1 MVTDNLLEFLNDF
14 QKFALKVTIQQILD
28 TMVKDDRVHEV
39 IDADKVF
46 DYYNEMHEEFA
57 KNPHNFLFPNREWLQ
72 DSLKRLNIDVSE
84 IFDAGANVDHIKREE
99 IIVLFIL
106 LWIHMKIQDP
116 DNSSDVKTPY
126 DLFIMWIYDRVF
138 IARPTGTRYLQDGDR
153 KVLDRIYDRYGWFTK
168 GHCFTIGVKGAVE
181 YHHSSPDDITNID
194 GAYNKAHGSV
204 TKLRDMNG
212 WAMSQLTKE
221 HHELVHADKRHWGD
235 VNKIHHRGMMGNK
248 FTPRKKKARNGV
260 VVHDHRKLYPKSMFR
275 LEVDPEEL
283 KKGTIKLDRSK
294 KKTPLVW
301 EHDIE
306 SVSVKVPD
314 HIKDQL
320 ENGVND
326 FDEVRDIIG
335 KLMEDLQ
342 EERERRYKIAR
353 NTKFVVREMTDMSN
367 KDYKAFLKKFKE
379 KEVMR
384 YDETS
389 QCFEDIL
396 KISSLEFDH
405 EVILEAVD
413 VYNRNVYH
421 LNKALL
427 KLKEKLNEG

>member
-1 MVTDNLLEFLNDF
+1 MITDNLLEFLNDF
-14 QKFALKVTIQQILD
+14 QKFALKIKIQQILD

-39 IDADKVF
+39 IDADTVF
-46 DYYNEMHEEFA
+46 DYYNKMHEEFT

-72 DSLKRLNIDVSE
+72 DSLKRLKVDVSE

-116 DNSSDVKTPY
+116 DSSSDVKTPY

-138 IARPTGTRYLQDGDR
+138 IARPTDTRYLQDGDW
-153 KVLDRIYDRYGWFTK
+153 KVLDRIYDKYGWFTK
-168 GHCFTIGVKGAVE
+168 GHCFTIGAKGAVE

-204 TKLRDMNG
+204 TKLRDMNVL
-212 WAMSQLTKE
+212 AMSRLTAEQHK
-221 HHELVHADKRHWGD
+221 LIHADKKHW
-235 VNKIHHRGMMGNK
+235 
-248 FTPRKKKARNGV
+248 TEGV
-260 VVHDHRKLYPKSMFR
+260 EIHDHRTLYPKSMFR

-283 KKGTIKLDRSK
+283 KKGTIKLGRSE

-306 SVSVKVPD
+306 SISVKVPD

-342 EERERRYKIAR
+342 EEKERRYKITR
-353 NTKFVVREMTDMSN
+353 NTKFVVREMTGMSN
-367 KDYKAFLKKFKE
+367 KNYKAFLKKFKE
-379 KEVMR
+379 KEVTR

-389 QCFEDIL
+389 LCFEDIL

-427 KLKEKLNEG
+427 KLKEKLNEGR

>member
-14 QKFALKVTIQQILD
+14 QKFALKIRIQEVLD

-46 DYYNEMHEEFA
+46 DYYNKMHEEFA
-57 KNPHNFLFPNREWLQ
+57 KNPHNLLFPNREWLQ
-72 DSLKRLNIDVSE
+72 DSLKRLNIDVSK

-99 IIVLFIL
+99 IIVLFML
-106 LWIHMKIQDP
+106 LWIHMKLQDP
-116 DNSSDVKTPY
+116 DSSSDVKTPY
-126 DLFIMWIYDRVF
+126 VLFIMWIYDRVF
-138 IARPTGTRYLQDGDR
+138 IARPTDTRYLQDGDW
-153 KVLDRIYDRYGWFTK
+153 KVLDRIYDKYGWFTK
-168 GHCFTIGVKGAVE
+168 GHCFTIGTKGAVE
-181 YHHSSPDDITNID
+181 YHHSSPDDIANID
-194 GAYNKAHGSV
+194 GAYNKAHGSI
-204 TKLRDMNG
+204 TKLRNMND
-212 WAMSQLTKE
+212 WAMSQLTAEQHK
-221 HHELVHADKRHWGD
+221 LAHADKKHWTEC
-235 VNKIHHRGMMGNK
+235 VEI
-248 FTPRKKKARNGV
+248 
-260 VVHDHRKLYPKSMFR
+260 HDHRTLYPKSMFR
-275 LEVDPEEL
+275 LKVDHEEL
-283 KKGTIKLDRSK
+283 KKGVIKLGRSE
-294 KKTPLVW
+294 KKTPLIW
-301 EHDIE
+301 HHDIE
-306 SVSVKVPD
+306 STYIKVPD

-335 KLMEDLQ
+335 KLMEYLQ
-342 EERERRYKIAR
+342 EEKERHHKIAR
-353 NTKFVVREMTDMSN
+353 NTKFIVREMTEMSN

-379 KEVMR
+379 KEVTR

>member
-1 MVTDNLLEFLNDF
+1 MVIDNLLEFLNDF
-14 QKFALKVTIQQILD
+14 QKFALKIRIQEVLD

-46 DYYNEMHEEFA
+46 DYYNKMHEEFA
-57 KNPHNFLFPNREWLQ
+57 KNPHNLLFPNREWLQ

-99 IIVLFIL
+99 IIVLFML

-116 DNSSDVKTPY
+116 DSSSDVKTPY
-126 DLFIMWIYDRVF
+126 DLFIMWIHDRVF
-138 IARPTGTRYLQDGDR
+138 ISRPTYTRYLQDGDW
-153 KVLDRIYDRYGWFTK
+153 KVLDRIYDKYGWFTK
-168 GHCFTIGVKGAVE
+168 GHCFTIGAKGAVE
-181 YHHSSPDDITNID
+181 YHHSSPDDIINID

-204 TKLRDMNG
+204 TKLRDMNN
-212 WAMSQLTKE
+212 WAMSQLTAEQHK
-221 HHELVHADKRHWGD
+221 LANADKRYW
-235 VNKIHHRGMMGNK
+235 
-248 FTPRKKKARNGV
+248 TEGV
-260 VVHDHRKLYPKSMFR
+260 EIHDHRTLYPKSMFR

-335 KLMEDLQ
+335 KLMEYLQ
-342 EERERRYKIAR
+342 EEKERRHKIAC
-353 NTKFVVREMTDMSN
+353 NTKFIVREMTGMSN

-379 KEVMR
+379 KEVTR

>member
-14 QKFALKVTIQQILD
+14 QKFALKIRIQ
-28 TMVKDDRVHEV
+28 EV
-39 IDADKVF
+39 LV
-46 DYYNEMHEEFA
+46 
-57 KNPHNFLFPNREWLQ
+57 
-72 DSLKRLNIDVSE
+72 NIDVSE

-99 IIVLFIL
+99 IIVLFML

-138 IARPTGTRYLQDGDR
+138 IARPTDARYLQDGDG
-153 KVLDRIYDRYGWFTK
+153 KVLDRIYDKYGWFTK
-168 GHCFTIGVKGAVE
+168 GHCFTIGAKGAVE

-194 GAYNKAHGSV
+194 SAYNKAHGSV
-204 TKLRDMNG
+204 TKLCSNFKGFSFGRSDKNSVRYMMN
-212 WAMSQLTKE
+212 WAQDRTDKLLT
-221 HHELVHADKRHWGD
+221 ELADNFLEEK
-235 VNKIHHRGMMGNK
+235 HRS
-248 FTPRKKKARNGV
+248 RN
-260 VVHDHRKLYPKSMFR
+260 
-275 LEVDPEEL
+275 
-283 KKGTIKLDRSK
+283 
-294 KKTPLVW
+294 
-301 EHDIE
+301 
-306 SVSVKVPD
+306 
-314 HIKDQL
+314 
-320 ENGVND
+320 
-326 FDEVRDIIG
+326 
-335 KLMEDLQ
+335 
-342 EERERRYKIAR
+342 IAR
-353 NTKFVVREMTDMSN
+353 NTKFVVREMTGMSN

-379 KEVMR
+379 KEVMC

-396 KISSLEFDH
+396 KISSLELDH

>member
-14 QKFALKVTIQQILD
+14 QEFALKVKIQQILD

-57 KNPHNFLFPNREWLQ
+57 KNPHNFLLPNREWLQ

-84 IFDAGANVDHIKREE
+84 IFDAGANVDYIKREE
-99 IIVLFIL
+99 IIVLFLL

-116 DNSSDVKTPY
+116 DSSSDVKTPY

-138 IARPTGTRYLQDGDR
+138 IARPTDTRYLQDGDW
-153 KVLDRIYDRYGWFTK
+153 KVLDRIYDKYGWFTK
-168 GHCFTIGVKGAVE
+168 GHCFTIGAKGAVE

-194 GAYNKAHGSV
+194 GAYNKANGSV
-204 TKLRDMNG
+204 TKLRSNFKGFSFGRPDKNSVRYMMN
-212 WAMSQLTKE
+212 WAQDRTDKLLI
-221 HHELVHADKRHWGD
+221 ELADNFLEEK
-235 VNKIHHRGMMGNK
+235 HRS
-248 FTPRKKKARNGV
+248 RN
-260 VVHDHRKLYPKSMFR
+260 
-275 LEVDPEEL
+275 
-283 KKGTIKLDRSK
+283 
-294 KKTPLVW
+294 
-301 EHDIE
+301 
-306 SVSVKVPD
+306 
-314 HIKDQL
+314 
-320 ENGVND
+320 
-326 FDEVRDIIG
+326 
-335 KLMEDLQ
+335 
-342 EERERRYKIAR
+342 IAR
-353 NTKFVVREMTDMSN
+353 NTKFVVREMTGMSN

-379 KEVMR
+379 KEVTR

-389 QCFEDIL
+389 LCFEDIL

-427 KLKEKLNEG
+427 KLKEKLNEGR

>member
-1 MVTDNLLEFLNDF
+1 MISENLIGFLDELQQF
-14 QKFALKVTIQQILD
+14 TLKLKIQQILD

-46 DYYNEMHEEFA
+46 DYYNKMHEEFS
-57 KNPHNFLFPNREWLQ
+57 KNPHNFLFPNREWLR
-72 DSLKRLNIDVSE
+72 DSLKRLNIDLSNV
-84 IFDAGANVDHIKREE
+84 FDAGANVDHIKREE
-99 IIVLFIL
+99 IIVLFLL

-116 DNSSDVKTPY
+116 DSSSDVKTPY

-138 IARPTGTRYLQDGDR
+138 IARPTDTRYLQDGDR
-153 KVLDRIYDRYGWFTK
+153 KVLDRIYDKYGWFTK
-168 GHCFTIGVKGAVE
+168 GHCFTIGAKGAVE

-194 GAYNKAHGSV
+194 GAYNKAHGSI
-204 TKLRDMNG
+204 TKLRDIND
-212 WAMSQLTKE
+212 WAMSILTSEQHK
-221 HHELVHADKRHWGD
+221 LAHADKKHWTRPNLHNIG
-235 VNKIHHRGMMGNK
+235 GMGNK

-260 VVHDHRKLYPKSMFR
+260 VVHDHRTLYPKSMFR

-283 KKGTIKLDRSK
+283 KKGTIKLGRSE
-294 KKTPLVW
+294 KKTPLIW
-301 EHDIE
+301 PHDIE
-306 SVSVKVPD
+306 SISVKVPD

-342 EERERRYKIAR
+342 EEKERRHNIDR
-353 NTKFVVREMTDMSN
+353 NTKFIVRKMTGMSN
-367 KDYKAFLKKFKE
+367 KEYKTFLKKFKE
-379 KEVMR
+379 KEEMAC
-384 YDETS
+384 YDWL
-389 QCFEDIL
+389 QFFEDIL
-396 KISSLEFDH
+396 KISELELDH
-405 EVILEAVD
+405 EVILEATNQ
-413 VYNRNVYH
+413 YNLSVYH

>member
-1 MVTDNLLEFLNDF
+1 MMKWSSANLLNLYPRFKPLIEALGIERYLEIYYPETVSASIAMVFTELINILPYNDYDEKPIDLYRKWVNNKLLIVQLDEEENIIYNYDITTFIEQKNMDEECEIYFINHEGKFRNRLTDTRAAIIVEYILTEVNKMATDNLLEFLNDF
-14 QKFALKVTIQQILD
+14 QKFALKIKIQQFLD
-28 TMVKDDRVHEV
+28 TMVKDERVHEV

-46 DYYNEMHEEFA
+46 DYYNKMHEEFT
-57 KNPHNFLFPNREWLQ
+57 KNPHNFLFQNREWLQ

-116 DNSSDVKTPY
+116 DSSSDVKTPY

-138 IARPTGTRYLQDGDR
+138 IAKPTD
-153 KVLDRIYDRYGWFTK
+153 
-168 GHCFTIGVKGAVE
+168 
-181 YHHSSPDDITNID
+181 ID

-204 TKLRDMNG
+204 TKLRSNFKGFSFGRSDKNSVRYMMN
-212 WAMSQLTKE
+212 WAQDRTDKLLT
-221 HHELVHADKRHWGD
+221 ELADNFLEEK
-235 VNKIHHRGMMGNK
+235 HRS
-248 FTPRKKKARNGV
+248 RN
-260 VVHDHRKLYPKSMFR
+260 
-275 LEVDPEEL
+275 
-283 KKGTIKLDRSK
+283 
-294 KKTPLVW
+294 
-301 EHDIE
+301 
-306 SVSVKVPD
+306 
-314 HIKDQL
+314 
-320 ENGVND
+320 
-326 FDEVRDIIG
+326 
-335 KLMEDLQ
+335 
-342 EERERRYKIAR
+342 IAR
-353 NTKFVVREMTDMSN
+353 NTKFVVREMTGMSN

-389 QCFEDIL
+389 LCFEDIL

>member
-14 QKFALKVTIQQILD
+14 QKFVLKTKIQQILD
-28 TMVKDDRVHEV
+28 TLVKDDRVHEV

-46 DYYNEMHEEFA
+46 DYYNKMHEEFA
-57 KNPHNFLFPNREWLQ
+57 KHPHNFLFPNREWLRE
-72 DSLKRLNIDVSE
+72 SLKRLKVNVSE

-116 DNSSDVKTPY
+116 DSSSDVKTPY

-138 IARPTGTRYLQDGDR
+138 IARPTNTRYLQDGDR
-153 KVLDRIYDRYGWFTK
+153 KVLDRIYDKYGWFTK
-168 GHCFTIGVKGAVE
+168 GHCFTIGAKGAVE
-181 YHHSSPDDITNID
+181 YHYSSPDDITNID

-204 TKLRDMNG
+204 TKLRSNFKGFSFGHSDKNSVRYMMN
-212 WAMSQLTKE
+212 WAQDRTDKLLT
-221 HHELVHADKRHWGD
+221 ELADNFLEEKR
-235 VNKIHHRGMMGNK
+235 
-248 FTPRKKKARNGV
+248 
-260 VVHDHRKLYPKSMFR
+260 
-275 LEVDPEEL
+275 
-283 KKGTIKLDRSK
+283 RS
-294 KKTPLVW
+294 
-301 EHDIE
+301 H
-306 SVSVKVPD
+306 
-314 HIKDQL
+314 
-320 ENGVND
+320 N
-326 FDEVRDIIG
+326 
-335 KLMEDLQ
+335 
-342 EERERRYKIAR
+342 IAR
-353 NTKFVVREMTDMSN
+353 NTKFVVREMIGMSN

-427 KLKEKLNEG
+427 KLKEKLNEGR